1 MTSPKLALDIL
12 PGKNGKVYYL
22 PLAPKSRD
30 HEERLKIGV
39 RLEITHIDQRHDTLT
54 ITNIN
59 FSFPGTDLGFRI
71 MAREQQYIDPEGG
84 VLARG
89 GTATWA
95 NGRVVTEDGE
105 DRYNQIYLDGPPP
118 PQLRVHIHCEQTDEP
133 FVETFD
139 LIRWG
144 DPTGEG
150 ALLLPFLFNDL
161 DRDEYVA
168 ASAFHYFPGGSS
180 GSQIFAHDI
189 GIEARVNGV
198 WSVART
204 AEAPTQNT
212 DIRIFG
218 RPVRAMADGEV
229 FEVGDRWRDNP
240 YKNVDKDHPRYG
252 SNYVW
257 IRYGDLEVKYSH
269 LRAGSVIVS
278 AGQEVSAGQKL
289 AEAGNSGNT
298 GGDPHLHME
307 CRLTAG
313 SSLCGFTFR
322 NTWMLARDLVPAT
335 GGNGRRV
342 RLEDQGICEEY
353 AALRPFAT
361 SPGPI
366 GPDISDIELETLV
379 AEILAGVGEGG
390 GGFVIVGGRIIK
402 VPPRGIKWAL
412 LESLV
417 ELDAADELAAPA
429 AAKRRQK
436 IADALD
442 KAAKNLRSGS

>member
-1 MTSPKLALDIL
+1 MTSPELALDVL

-39 RLEITHIDQRHDTLT
+39 RLQITHVDRRHDTLT

-71 MAREQQYIDPEGG
+71 MAREQQYMDPEGG
-84 VLARG
+84 VLGRG
-89 GTATWA
+89 ETATWA
-95 NGRVVTEDGE
+95 NGRVKTEDGE

-118 PQLRVHIHCEQTDEP
+118 PRIRVHIHCAGFDQP
-133 FVETFD
+133 FEKTFD

-144 DPTGEG
+144 DPTGDG
-150 ALLLPFLFNDL
+150 ALLLPFLLSEL

-168 ASAFHYFPGGSS
+168 TSAFHWYPGGPT

-204 AEAPTQNT
+204 AATPTRNT

-218 RPVRAMADGEV
+218 RPVRAMADGHV
-229 FEVGDRWRDNP
+229 FAVSDGCIDNP
-240 YKNVDKDHPRYG
+240 YKAVDKTHPKYG
-252 SNYVW
+252 SNDVW
-257 IRYGDLEVKYSH
+257 VRYGDLEVKYVH
-269 LRAGSVIVS
+269 LRSGSIIVRP
-278 AGQEVSAGQKL
+278 GLEVKAGQKL

-307 CRLTAG
+307 CRLTTG
-313 SSLCGFTFR
+313 GSLCGFTFKK
-322 NTWMLARDLVPAT
+322 TWMLARDLVPHS
-335 GGNGRRV
+335 GNGRRV

-361 SPGPI
+361 SHGPI

-390 GGFVIVGGRIIK
+390 GGFIIVGGRIIK
-402 VPPRGIKWAL
+402 VPPRGIKAAL
-412 LESLV
+412 LKTLV
-417 ELDAADELAAPA
+417 DLDAADELAAPA
-429 AAKRRQK
+429 AAKHRTK

-442 KAAKNLRSGS
+442 KAAKALRGGS